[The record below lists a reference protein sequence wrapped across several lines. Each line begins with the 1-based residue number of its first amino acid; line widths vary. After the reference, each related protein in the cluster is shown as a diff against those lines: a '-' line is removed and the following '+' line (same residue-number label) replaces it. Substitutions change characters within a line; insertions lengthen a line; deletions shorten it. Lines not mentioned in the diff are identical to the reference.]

1 MKRLW
6 SAIVRL
12 WTAWVELLSHREP
25 GTSLACFRIAIA
37 LVALSALLSMIAADL
52 VEVMWVDAAYGGLQT
67 LSTRHWLVSLLGGRT
82 PAAAWTL
89 VGSGLVLTSLLA
101 VGLGGRLTALLTLQ
115 VYYALTSAQGTLTG
129 GYDTLITNALWLLV
143 LAESTATL
151 SLDCRRRTG
160 RFTSDRLVPAWPRY
174 LVILQLVVVYC
185 ATGLHKLSPVWTPGG
200 DCSALY
206 WVFQEPTWRRFDMSF
221 TAGPWVFPL
230 TQLATAVTWWWE
242 VLALLLLVVYWA
254 RYTAARGGRVRRA
267 LNRFDLRKPW
277 AAIGVMLHL
286 GILVVINVGP
296 FSWISFAYYLC
307 LIPPRPATA
316 VHDGPEAHGATRSTS
331 VSTSV
336 ATSTSSSSSESPPGS
351 SLT

>member
-6 SAIVRL
+6 A
-12 WTAWVELLSHREP
+12 AWVELLSHREP
-25 GTSLACFRIAIA
+25 GTSLARFRIAVA
-37 LVALSALLSMIAADL
+37 LVVLYALLSMIAADL
-52 VEVMWVDAAYGGLQT
+52 VEVMWVDARYGGLQT
-67 LSTRHWLVSLLGGRT
+67 LSTRHWLVTLLGGRT

-89 VGSGLVLTSLLA
+89 VGSGLVLASLLA

-115 VYYALTSAQGTLTG
+115 VYYALTSAQGTLAG
-129 GYDTLITNALWLLV
+129 GYDTLATNALWILV

-206 WVFQEPTWRRFDMSF
+206 WVFQEPTWRRFDMSW
-221 TAGPWVFPL
+221 TAWVFPL

-242 VLALLLLVVYWA
+242 VLAPLLLVVYWA
-254 RYTAARGGRVRRA
+254 RYTAERGGRVRRA
-267 LNRFDLRKPW
+267 LNRFDLRKAW
-277 AAIGVMLHL
+277 AAIGVGLHL
-286 GILVVINVGP
+286 GILILLNVGP
-296 FSWISFAYYLC
+296 FSWISLAYYTC
-307 LIPPRPATA
+307 LIPPT
-316 VHDGPEAHGATRSTS
+316 AHGATRSTCS
-331 VSTSV
+331 STSV
-336 ATSTSSSSSESPPGS
+336 AASSTCSSSDSPPGS
-351 SLT
+351 SRT